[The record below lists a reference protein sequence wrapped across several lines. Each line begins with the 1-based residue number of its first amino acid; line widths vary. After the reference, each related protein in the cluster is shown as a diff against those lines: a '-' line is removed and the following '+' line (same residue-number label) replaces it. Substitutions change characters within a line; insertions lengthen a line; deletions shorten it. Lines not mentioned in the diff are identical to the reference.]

1 MIQGWPYTEYPTG
14 WFQVAWSP
22 QIEGGQPPVPLEY
35 FGRKLVAYRGESGQ
49 VHVMD
54 AYCRHMGA
62 HLAFGGTV
70 EGDAV
75 RCPFHG
81 WCWGPDGRNTEIPY
95 GSRSSLKIKMI
106 TYPTVEIDGVVLI
119 WFDSTGAPPTWEPP
133 LLTGSKPETTFFDLF
148 PHCIGTDR
156 LRMQPQMMA
165 ENIVDFPHLVWTHR
179 WTGGESELVH
189 FSADE
194 HRFVSEMCGF
204 VPTKKGNTKI
214 QVIQNM
220 HGVGLIVAPM
230 WGIRDVVN
238 VAGTTPIDEDYSRV
252 FLSTFVSCPEGQ
264 DPAEPD
270 KLAMSIVR
278 AQHSEVIG
286 KGDNGD
292 RKIWENQRYV
302 AHPPMV
308 PEESTGAIA
317 IRSWAK
323 QFYPGAVKD

>member
-1 MIQGWPYTEYPTG
+1 MIEGWPYTDYPTG

-22 QIEGGQPPVPLEY
+22 QIESGQTVPLEY
-35 FGRKLVAYRGESGQ
+35 FGRKLVAFRGESGKVQ
-49 VHVMD
+49 VMD

-70 EGDAV
+70 EGDDI

-81 WCWGPDGRNTEIPY
+81 WRWGPDGSNTEIPY
-95 GSRSSLKIKMI
+95 GSRSSLNIKMF

-119 WFDSTGAPPTWEPP
+119 WFDSAGGPPTWDPP
-133 LLTGSKPETTFFDLF
+133 AIVDSKPETRFYDLF
-148 PHCIGTDR
+148 PNCIGTDR
-156 LRMQPQMMA
+156 VRMQPQMMA

-179 WTGGESELVH
+179 WTGESELVRY
-189 FSADE
+189 AVDE
-194 HRFVSEMCGF
+194 HRFVSEMAGF
-204 VPTKKGNTKI
+204 VPTKKGTTRI
-214 QVIQNM
+214 QVEQTM
-220 HGVGLIVAPM
+220 HGIGLIIAPM

-252 FLSTFVSCPEGQ
+252 FLSTFVSCPDGQ
-264 DPAEPD
+264 DPAKPD
-270 KLAMSIVR
+270 KLAMSIVG

-302 AHPPMV
+302 THPPMV
-308 PEESTGAIA
+308 REESTGTIA
-317 IRSWAK
+317 IRRWAK
-323 QFYPGAVKD
+323 QFYQCAVDD